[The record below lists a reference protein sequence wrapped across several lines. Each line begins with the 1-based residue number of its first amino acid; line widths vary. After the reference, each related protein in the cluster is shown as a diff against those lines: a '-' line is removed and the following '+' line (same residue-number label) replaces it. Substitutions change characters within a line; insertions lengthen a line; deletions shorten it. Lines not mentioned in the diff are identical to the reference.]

1 MKNAVSFMM
10 IAGMLMCAS
19 LALAA
24 STPEQ
29 MVEKIHWFGQATVK
43 IEMDGKSLYVDPL
56 QLEKDDP
63 TDFIFITHAHED
75 HFSPNDIRK
84 VMKDTTVF
92 FAPKDVAETLQKEF
106 EKATIIAVEPGMKQ
120 EQDGF
125 TVEAVPAYN
134 VTKTQFHPQANNW
147 VGYIFTIDGVRMYH
161 SGDTERIPEMKTI
174 ACDIAML
181 PLGQTY
187 TMNSVQEAA
196 DAALDVKAKIAIP
209 IHYGLYEGKVE
220 DADAFAA
227 LLKDKITVVI
237 KTNE

>member
-1 MKNAVSFMM
+1 MKNAAFLMM
-10 IAGMLMCAS
+10 IAGILMCAS
-19 LALAA
+19 FALAA

-29 MVEKIHWFGQATVK
+29 MAEKIHWFGQATVK

-63 TDFIFITHAHED
+63 ADFIFITHAHED

-92 FAPKDVAETLQKEF
+92 FAPKDVAETLQKQF
-106 EKATIIAVEPGMKQ
+106 EKATVIAVEPGMKR

-125 TVEAVPAYN
+125 TVEVVPAYN
-134 VTKTQFHPQANNW
+134 VVKTKFHPKANNW
-147 VGYIFTIDGVRMYH
+147 VGYIFTTDGVRIYH
-161 SGDTERIPEMKTI
+161 SGDTERIPEMKEI
-174 ACDIAML
+174 ACDIALL

-209 IHYGLYEGKVE
+209 IHYGLYEGKTE

-227 LLKDKITVVI
+227 LLKDKMMVVI

>member
-1 MKNAVSFMM
+1 MM
-10 IAGMLMCAS
+10 IAGMLICAS
-19 LALAA
+19 FAFAA

-29 MVEKIHWFGQATVK
+29 MVEKIHWFGQAAVK

-63 TDFIFITHAHED
+63 ADFVFITHAHED

-84 VMKDTTVF
+84 VMKASTVF
-92 FAPKDVAETLQKEF
+92 FAPKDVAAELQKQF
-106 EKATIIAVEPGMKQ
+106 DNATVIAVEPGMKQ
-120 EQDGF
+120 EEDGLSIE
-125 TVEAVPAYN
+125 VVPAYN
-134 VTKTQFHPQANNW
+134 VTKTNFHPQANNW
-147 VGYIFTIDGVRMYH
+147 VGYIFTVDGVRIYH
-161 SGDTERIPEMKTI
+161 FGDTERIAEMKEIT
-174 ACDIAML
+174 CDIALL

-187 TMNSVQEAA
+187 TMNSVQDAA
-196 DAALDVKAKIAIP
+196 DAALDVKATIAIP

-227 LLKDKITVVI
+227 LLKDKMTVVI

>member
-1 MKNAVSFMM
+1 MKNTVCLMM
-10 IAGMLMCAS
+10 MTGMLMCAS
-19 LALAA
+19 CAFAA

-29 MVEKIHWFGQATVK
+29 MVGKIHWFGQATLK

-56 QLEKDDP
+56 QLEQDDP
-63 TDFIFITHAHED
+63 ADFIFITHAHED

-92 FAPKDVAETLQKEF
+92 FAPKDVTEALQKQF
-106 EKATIIAVEPGMKQ
+106 EKATVIAVEPGMKQ

-134 VTKTQFHPQANNW
+134 VAKTNFHPKANNW
-147 VGYIFTIDGVRMYH
+147 VGYIFTIDGVRIYH
-161 SGDTERIPEMKTI
+161 TGDTERTPEMKDM
-174 ACDIAML
+174 ACDIVLL

-196 DAALDVKAKIAIP
+196 DAALDVKANIAIP
-209 IHYGLYEGKVE
+209 IHYGLYEGKTE

-227 LLKDKITVVI
+227 LLKDKMTVVI